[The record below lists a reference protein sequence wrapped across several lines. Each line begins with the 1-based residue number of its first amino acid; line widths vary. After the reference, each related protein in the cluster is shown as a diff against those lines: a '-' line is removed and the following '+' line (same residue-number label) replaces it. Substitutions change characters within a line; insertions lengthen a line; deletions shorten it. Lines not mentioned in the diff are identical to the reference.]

1 MRLVAGLALVPLAAL
16 AALPLS
22 TAAALAENP
31 EGDQA
36 SKAVAGTS
44 RFTLDLYKAIRDR
57 DGNIFCSPLNI
68 AAALEMAAVGARGE
82 TADQIHRTLGL
93 EPLGERAP
101 DAVGALL
108 DSLRTF
114 SEPPA
119 PEDEPG
125 NAADDDQGQ
134 APGLWTANALWV
146 DEREKPLAEFTAAL
160 ERSFQAKPHIVDF
173 AHSSETA
180 RATINRWVEDQ
191 TRDRIKDLLG
201 PDHINRDTSVVLT
214 SAIYFKGYWVHPF
227 SKDQTRDDQFHP
239 TPDAAVPVKMM
250 NQTATLPY
258 FENDALQAV
267 SLPYKG
273 GSLSMLAL
281 LPKSADGLA
290 ELEASLTVETLAAAT
305 SNMRPKRVKLSL
317 PRFSSTVEFDLDDV
331 LSDLGMPLAF
341 QAGKADFSGITG
353 SPDFSISAVVHK
365 AFIEV
370 EEKGTEAAA
379 ATGVVAVRAAL
390 IPADE
395 VVFRADRPFLH
406 LIRDN
411 KTGAILF
418 IGRMSRP

>member
-1 MRLVAGLALVPLAAL
+1 MRLAAGLALFAL
-16 AALPLS
+16 AAM
-22 TAAALAENP
+22 AALPFSISAARAEPP
-31 EGDQA
+31 EDDRA
-36 SKAVAGTS
+36 KAVAGTS
-44 RFTLDLYKAIRDR
+44 RFTLDLYQAIRER
-57 DGNIFCSPLNI
+57 DGNVFCSPLNI

-93 EPLGERAP
+93 DPLGERAP

-119 PEDEPG
+119 PAERPANG
-125 NAADDDQGQ
+125 ADDDRQ
-134 APGLWTANALWV
+134 AAGLWTVNALWI
-146 DEREKPLAEFTAAL
+146 DEREQPLGDFTAAL
-160 ERSFQAKPHIVDF
+160 ERSFQAKPHVVDF

-191 TRDRIKDLLG
+191 TRDRIKNLLG
-201 PDHINRDTSVVLT
+201 PDLIGPDTAVVLT
-214 SAIYFKGYWVHPF
+214 SAIYFKGFWVHPF
-227 SKDQTRDDQFHP
+227 AKEQTRDDQFHP
-239 TPDAAVPVKMM
+239 TKNAAVPVKMM

-258 FENDALQAV
+258 FENDSFQAV

-273 GSLSMLAL
+273 GALSMLVL
-281 LPKSADGLA
+281 LPKAPDGLA
-290 ELEASLTVETLAAAT
+290 DLEASLTVETLAAAT
-305 SNMRPKRVKLSL
+305 SKMRRRRVKLSL
-317 PRFSSTVEFDLDDV
+317 PRFASTVEFNLGDV

-341 QAGKADFSGITG
+341 QAGRADFSGITG

-379 ATGVVAVRAAL
+379 ATGVVMTRSAL
-390 IPADE
+390 IPGDE

-406 LIRDN
+406 LIRDS

-418 IGRMSRP
+418 IGRLSQP